1 MTNNTSDPPSQ
12 GAPEDPRQRQP
23 ASASLDC
30 GAEAES
36 PDVCVCSYIHD
47 EELPGELLRRVRA
60 CAWAITHDHE
70 GVKEVEQQ
78 VKMKLS
84 TVDRKRWDEEIA
96 RKWGYVI
103 RIAQNESRTWL
114 QREARQRGNVTSR
127 KPHELE
133 GKPME
138 RAIPDWDIKE
148 LKRLLEPLGHECAEV
163 FVRVWIFGRAVRTVA
178 LKMNIPLSRVQAHLD
193 TARLHYLNLV
203 EGDPKVPSFLD
214 RLVSLL
220 PRRRS

>member
-1 MTNNTSDPPSQ
+1 MTNNRSDTAPPSQ
-12 GAPEDPRQRQP
+12 GDPEDARQRQP
-23 ASASLDC
+23 VPVGC
-30 GAEAES
+30 GAEPDPA
-36 PDVCVCSYIHD
+36 DVCVCPYIHD
-47 EELPGELLRRVRA
+47 QELPGELLRRVRA

-84 TVDRKRWDEEIA
+84 TLDRKRWDEEIT

-114 QREARQRGNVTSR
+114 QREARQRGNLTSR
-127 KPHELE
+127 KPHEPE
-133 GKPME
+133 GKLME

-163 FVRVWIFGRAVRTVA
+163 FIRVWIFGHAVRTVA
-178 LKMNIPLSRVQAHLD
+178 LKMKLPVSRVQAHLNA
-193 TARLHYLNLV
+193 ARLYYLNLM
-203 EGDPKVPSFLD
+203 EGDPKVPSLFD
-214 RLVSLL
+214 RLVSLF